1 MADQSNEVTNETTP
15 EVTEAT
21 EATES
26 TPKVTESESPAKTP
40 EAVTETVVEEA
51 PKESPAKDK
60 EPKQEVVASKTAPP
74 MPENTHYI
82 WGTGRRKSAVAR
94 VRIRPGS
101 GNITINKREMT
112 DYFTTERD
120 RQSVVSP
127 LKVVGML
134 KSYDVWVNVGGGGYT
149 GQAGA
154 VMMGLARAISK
165 HIPEVEHD
173 LRSKGLLTRDSRM
186 KERKK
191 PGQPGARKSFQFSK
205 R

>member
-1 MADQSNEVTNETTP
+1 MAEESNEVKADTTP
-15 EVTEAT
+15 EVTE
-21 EATES
+21 S
-26 TPKVTESESPAKTP
+26 V
-40 EAVTETVVEEA
+40 EAVETVVEETADAKAPEVKA
-51 PKESPAKDK
+51 PKAAPKK
-60 EPKQEVVASKTAPP
+60 EEAPSKVAPP
-74 MPENTHYI
+74 MPENTHFI
-82 WGTGRRKSAVAR
+82 WGTGRRKSAIAR

-120 RQSVVSP
+120 RQSVISP
-127 LKVVGML
+127 LKVAGML
-134 KSYDVWVNVGGGGYT
+134 KSYDIWVNVGGGGYT

-154 VMMGLARAISK
+154 VMLGLARALSK
-165 HIPEVEHD
+165 HIPDVEHD
-173 LRSKGLLTRDSRM
+173 LRAKGLLTRDSRM

>member
-1 MADQSNEVTNETTP
+1 MAEESNEVTSETTPKVTEPTEATETTP
-15 EVTEAT
+15 EVTE
-21 EATES
+21 
-26 TPKVTESESPAKTP
+26 TP
-40 EAVTETVVEEA
+40 EVSEGAETVAEENA
-51 PKESPAKDK
+51 PKETPK
-60 EPKQEVVASKTAPP
+60 ESKEEVTSKTAPP
-74 MPENTHYI
+74 MPENTHFI
-82 WGTGRRKSAVAR
+82 WGTGRRKAAIAR
-94 VRIRPGS
+94 VRIRPGT
-101 GNITINKREMT
+101 GKITVNKREMT

-127 LKVVGML
+127 LKVAGML
-134 KSYDVWVNVGGGGYT
+134 KSYDIWVNVGGGGYT

-154 VMMGLARAISK
+154 VMLGLARALSR
-165 HIPEVEHD
+165 HIPEIEHD

>member
-1 MADQSNEVTNETTP
+1 MMAEESNEVTSETTPEATETTP
-15 EVTEAT
+15 EVTE
-21 EATES
+21 
-26 TPKVTESESPAKTP
+26 TP
-40 EAVTETVVEEA
+40 EVSEGAETVAEENA
-51 PKESPAKDK
+51 PKETPK
-60 EPKQEVVASKTAPP
+60 ESKEEVTSKTAPP
-74 MPENTHYI
+74 MPENTHFI
-82 WGTGRRKSAVAR
+82 WGTGRRKAAIAR
-94 VRIRPGS
+94 VRIRPGT
-101 GNITINKREMT
+101 GKITVNKREMT

-127 LKVVGML
+127 LKVAGML
-134 KSYDVWVNVGGGGYT
+134 KSYDIWVNVGGGGYT

-154 VMMGLARAISK
+154 VMLGLARALSR
-165 HIPEVEHD
+165 HIPEIEHD

>member
-1 MADQSNEVTNETTP
+1 MAEDSNEVTNETTP
-15 EVTEAT
+15 EVTEPVEAVET
-21 EATES
+21 E
-26 TPKVTESESPAKTP
+26 TPSEVP
-40 EAVTETVVEEA
+40 EAAEASEAAAEAAVEEA

-60 EPKQEVVASKTAPP
+60 EPKEEVVASKTAPP
-74 MPENTHYI
+74 MPEDTHYI
-82 WGTGRRKSAVAR
+82 WGTGRRKSAIAR

-101 GNITINKREMT
+101 GNITINKREMA

-134 KSYDVWVNVGGGGYT
+134 KSYDIWVNVGGGGYT

-154 VMMGLARAISK
+154 VMLGLARAFSK
-165 HIPEVEHD
+165 HNPEVEHD
-173 LRSKGLLTRDSRM
+173 LRAKGLLTRDSRM